1 MTRNSL
7 MALMY
12 ALASLYTKS
21 FERMRH
27 HGRNRQALS
36 YYRGLLLEADMPP
49 RPFDQISRSSM

>member
-12 ALASLYTKS
+12 ALASLHTKS
-21 FERMRH
+21 FGWAGH
-27 HGRNRQALS
+27 HGANRQALS

-49 RPFDQISRSSM
+49 LPFDQISRSSM